1 MIPIRDLQ
9 PSHRFPIVNV
19 ALITLCTIAF
29 AAEILAGDG
38 LDAIVDRYAL
48 VPARFLTLGERIG
61 FWHPALYGPFV
72 TSMFLHAGV
81 AHYAFNMLFLWIF
94 GDNVEDRMGHL
105 RYLSFYLLGGIAAG
119 AAHVAANASS
129 VVPTIG
135 ASGAIAAVMGA
146 YIVLYPHARVVSL
159 VIFGFYVRTVAI
171 PAFLYLGFWFLLQL
185 LQGAMDLGRL
195 DSAGGVAWWAHAGGF
210 AFGAGAV
217 VVLGT
222 HRTPSRR
229 PRG

>member
-1 MIPIRDLQ
+1 VIPIRDLQ
-9 PSHRFPIVNV
+9 PAHRFPIVNV
-19 ALITLCTIAF
+19 TMIALCSIAFGAEVLAGENLDALI
-29 AAEILAGDG
+29 
-38 LDAIVDRYAL
+38 DRYAL
-48 VPARFLTLGERIG
+48 IPARFLTLGERTG
-61 FWHPALYGPFV
+61 YFQPHLYGPFV

-146 YIVLYPHARVVSL
+146 YIVLYPHARIVSL
-159 VIFGFYVRTVAI
+159 VVFGFYVRTVAI
-171 PAFLYLGFWFLLQL
+171 PAFLYLGFWFALQL
-185 LQGAMDLGRL
+185 LQGTMDLGRM

-210 AFGAGAV
+210 AFGAAAI
-217 VVLGT
+217 VVLGIR
-222 HRTPSRR
+222 RTTSRT
-229 PRG
+229 